1 MISKFGQC
9 VRIAASIAAVFLA
22 MAPVKATVVDDFN
35 DNVETGWSDFS
46 FGVGSSTETGGQLVF
61 NIPPAGQA
69 VFAATTKT
77 TDTYTL
83 ADGKTIELRADLV
96 SGNSKDSFAILSW
109 IPTSAQVS
117 QLAGYSI
124 AKSSTDILIS
134 KGINKYFHNENPTPE
149 IKNDNVTLVLILTQ
163 KGTDVYI
170 TAKVLDKDANNAVLF
185 EKTYVDT
192 AGADIL
198 TNDGIDSPPAPYAGA
213 GRLTLMEYEDYEQAT
228 APAEGYIV
236 TFDNA
241 EAFVLEN
248 AVVDDF
254 NDNTK
259 TAWTDFTFGAGS
271 STETG
276 GQFVF
281 NIPPAGQALF
291 FASTKTSRT
300 YEFKDGEKIEF
311 RVDLVNGNGKDSF
324 AILSWIPNSAQVS
337 QLAGYSIAKST
348 TDILISKGINK
359 YFHNENPTP
368 EIKNENVT
376 LGLTLERRGTDVVIN
391 ARVYDKDANNAV
403 IFDKT
408 YVDTAGADILTND
421 GIDSPAAPFTGPG
434 RFVLME
440 YEDYEQAT
448 APAEGYIVVFDNAWA
463 AGPPLPANV
472 APTINGIAPEN
483 FRNFVAP
490 TSTISFTVNDDAAVP
505 ASGVSVTLN
514 GTKYTTANGLTVT
527 PTGNTA
533 TASLGGLQANK
544 NYTALI
550 EVTDAGNVKASATI
564 FFDTF
569 DKNSFVVEAEDY
581 NFGVGQFID
590 NPVLTPE
597 GAGSSATSYRY
608 QVGEAGTDYFSTYDR
623 IGGIYRDADRVSHG
637 PTLDFKRDAYLADG
651 MVDYATGRIR
661 TGEWQNYTR
670 TFPAAN
676 YQIYLRESLFN
687 VPTGEAVLE
696 KVTGDPAD
704 PNATVEV
711 LGSFIGANSGA
722 LYRNVPLTDATGTTP
737 VVVHTDGVTTFRLRQ
752 VTPEPSDGNIAQ
764 NYLIFIP
771 ADGVVIN
778 RPRLVSLTPA
788 QASTVDTTDLHV
800 GATLQDRDTTV
811 NTSTIELLVN
821 DVKVTPA
828 ITTPTAGTTTIDYAV
843 TPLPASGSTFN
854 ASLRYADSSGTRIT
868 NNWSFTLT
876 YRSLAAA
883 NRVSSV
889 ATRGFN
895 VRVTQAQTGQGLAN
909 SLQRAEDQ
917 LAPNSQILKAYD
929 VTVTSDVINFGESAD
944 GGSGY
949 FASDLLIPGLDSPD
963 SPGTDDIAMEAT
975 AYLELPA
982 GTVRFGVRSD
992 DGYKFSAGP
1001 GLHDQTPVISFRN
1014 GGTADDSFDVLVP
1027 AAGYYPVRLLW
1038 YERGGSAY
1046 VEFYT
1051 VNPATGERTLINDP
1065 NTATAIKAYRELGAA
1080 PGIAVYSS
1088 ATVDGTFTAD
1098 ATATVDANAK
1108 RITIPIGSGNRFY
1121 RVSGNVTLSSP
1132 AISSGN
1138 LTFTYQ

>member
-1 MISKFGQC
+1 MISKFGLPARL
-9 VRIAASIAAVFLA
+9 VASIAAVFLA
-22 MAPVKATVVDDFN
+22 IAPTKATIVDDFN

-46 FGVGSSTETGGQLVF
+46 FGVGTSTETGGQLVF
-61 NIPPAGQA
+61 NIPPAGQP
-69 VFAATTKT
+69 VFAASTKT
-77 TDTYTL
+77 TETYTL
-83 ADGKTIELRADLV
+83 ADGKTIELRADLI

-124 AKSSTDILIS
+124 AKSPTDILIS
-134 KGINKYFHNENPTPE
+134 KGINKYFHNEATDA
-149 IKNDNVTLVLILTQ
+149 IKNDNVTLVLILSQ
-163 KGTDVYI
+163 KGADVHI
-170 TAKVLDKDANNAVLF
+170 TAKVLDKDANNAVIF

-192 AGADIL
+192 PAADIL
-198 TNDGIDSPPAPYAGA
+198 RNGTDSPAAPYTGP
-213 GRLTLMEYEDYEQAT
+213 GRLTLMEYEDFEAAT

-248 AVVDDF
+248 AVVDNFD
-254 NDNTK
+254 DNTK
-259 TAWTDFTFGAGS
+259 TAWSDFTFGAGS

-281 NIPPAGQALF
+281 NIPPAGQPLF

-311 RVDLVNGNGKDSF
+311 RVDLVSGNGKDSF
-324 AILSWIPNSAQVS
+324 AILSWIPTSQNVSA
-337 QLAGYSIAKST
+337 LAGYSIAKST

-359 YFHNENPTP
+359 YFHNENPATP
-368 EIKNENVT
+368 IKNDNVT
-376 LGLTLERRGTDVVIN
+376 LELTLERRGPDVVIT

-408 YVDTAGADILTND
+408 YVDTAAADVLRNGT
-421 GIDSPAAPFTGPG
+421 DSPAAPFTGPG
-434 RFVLME
+434 NFVLME
-440 YEDYEQAT
+440 YEDFEAAT
-448 APAEGYIVVFDNAWA
+448 APAEGYIVIFDNAVA
-463 AGPPLPANV
+463 AAPPLPTNTPA
-472 APTINGIAPEN
+472 TISEIVPEN
-483 FRNFVAP
+483 FRNFVSATAP
-490 TSTISFTVNDDAAVP
+490 LTFKISDDVP
-505 ASGVSVTLN
+505 IAASGVSVTLN

-550 EVTDAGNVKASATI
+550 EVTDAGNAPSSATV

-569 DKNSFVVEAEDY
+569 EKNSFVVEVEDY
-581 NFGVGQFID
+581 NFGAGQFID

-597 GAGSSATSYRY
+597 GAGPDPASYRY
-608 QVGEAGTDYFSTYDR
+608 QIGEQGTDYFTTYDR
-623 IGGIYRDADRVSHG
+623 VGGVYRDSDLVSHAS
-637 PTLDFKRDAYLADG
+637 TLDFKRDPYLADG
-651 MVDYATGRIR
+651 MVDYVTGRIR

-687 VPTGEAVLE
+687 VPTAETVLE
-696 KVTGDPAD
+696 KVNGDPSD
-704 PNATVEV
+704 PNAPVEV
-711 LGSFIGANSGA
+711 LGSFIGSNSGA

-737 VVVHTDGVTTFRLRQ
+737 VIVHTDGVTTFRLRQ
-752 VTPEPSDGNIAQ
+752 VTPEPSDGDILQ

-778 RPRLVSLTPA
+778 RPRVVSLTPA

-811 NTSTIELLVN
+811 NTSTIELFVN

-828 ITTPTAGTTTIDYAV
+828 ITTPSAGTTTIDYAV
-843 TPLPASGSTFN
+843 TPLPASGSTIN

-868 NNWSFTLT
+868 NNWSFTVT
-876 YRSLAAA
+876 YRSLSAV

-889 ATRGFN
+889 ANRGFN
-895 VRVTQAQTGQGLAN
+895 VRVVQAPAGSALAN

-917 LAPNSQILKAYD
+917 LAPNSQIAKAYD
-929 VTVTSDVINFGESAD
+929 VTVPSDVINFAEVAD
-944 GGSGY
+944 GANGY
-949 FASDLLIPGLDSPD
+949 FGSDLLIPGLDSAEAQ
-963 SPGTDDIAMEAT
+963 GTDDIAMEAT

-992 DGYKFSAGP
+992 DGYKLSAGV
-1001 GLHDQTPVISFRN
+1001 GLHDQAPVVEFHN
-1014 GGTADDSFDVLVP
+1014 GGPADETFDVLVP
-1027 AAGYYPVRLLW
+1027 AAGNYPVRLLW
-1038 YERGGSAY
+1038 YERGGGAH
-1046 VEFYT
+1046 VEFFT
-1051 VNPATGERTLINDP
+1051 VNPANGERTLVNDP
-1065 NTATAIKAYRELGAA
+1065 NTATAIKAYRELGATPA
-1080 PGIAVYSS
+1080 IAVYSS

-1098 ATATVDANAK
+1098 ATATVDTNAK
-1108 RITIPIGSGNRFY
+1108 RITIPIGAGNRFY

-1138 LTFTYQ
+1138 LTFTY